1 MGRLKKGKRYL
12 THFPTILRLFQ
23 VPSRH
28 GKTAGPF
35 SRQNIK
41 KHGLS
46 FEEILGVFNDPFFIE
61 KVDWEHSTLQ
71 EERIVGLGNIN
82 GIVVLTTVFTERERI
97 RIISS
102 RIATKEEELFY
113 YEQRRNFNC

>member
-1 MGRLKKGKRYL
+1 M
-12 THFPTILRLFQ
+12 II
-23 VPSRH
+23 VH
-28 GKTAGPF
+28 GNYEWDSDKNEM
-35 SRQNIK
+35 NIK

>member
-1 MGRLKKGKRYL
+1 M
-12 THFPTILRLFQ
+12 TI
-23 VPSRH
+23 VH
-28 GKTAGPF
+28 GNYEWDSDKNEM
-35 SRQNIK
+35 NIK

-102 RIATKEEELFY
+102 RIATK
-113 YEQRRNFNC
+113 RRGSFLL

>member
-1 MGRLKKGKRYL
+1 M
-12 THFPTILRLFQ
+12 TI
-23 VPSRH
+23 VH
-28 GKTAGPF
+28 GNYEWDSDKNEM
-35 SRQNIK
+35 NIK

-102 RIATKEEELFY
+102 RIATKEEELFLL
-113 YEQRRNFNC
+113 